1 MPPAPGELTAYPGP
15 PLRPSDATADDDGV
29 GRPTLFDPQQLGF
42 RPRRPVPWLSPVLL
56 AGTAVRVVLAEL
68 FGAYLDKRELQNAL
82 PAKVFDERP
91 PDADG
96 KPDEHGELWLD
107 YVADVGDGFNPTYS
121 IAYLLAQRELAV
133 GGRSLPRGRVLVMG
147 GDQVYPT
154 ASGQQYEDRFKGPY
168 RAALPEPPVDGPRPT
183 LYALPGNHDWY
194 DGLTAF
200 LRLFAKARNGK
211 VGGWQTRQSRSYF
224 AIQLPNRW
232 WLFAIDAQY
241 GAYLD
246 DPQLSYFDEAAK
258 NLRPGDKVILC
269 PPSPGWVEATTD
281 AKAYDNIDYFVR
293 TILAPRQAD
302 VRLMISGDLHHYA
315 RYSVPGREL
324 ITCGGGGAYLYGT
337 HHLPERIEVPPQ
349 ASLVRHPSSSRE
361 YRLTARFPTKSR
373 SWAFAAGVFARLP
386 LRNPGFL
393 ALLGTIHL
401 LLMLAFANA
410 AQRTSGIE
418 QRLVSIPV
426 ALTVVLVLGGT
437 VAFAM
442 PPTAGHRLPRHWTL
456 GFLHGLAQL
465 GLAVLGTYIWL
476 RSPFFEL
483 GWPAP
488 LVLAA
493 LIYLPISGAVASLV
507 VSGYLLVGGMFGV
520 NFNELFAAQGIVD
533 AKGFLRLHFAPDG
546 TLTIYPIAVDRI
558 CRKWRVAPNA
568 APDKPWLEPIVP
580 IALKLAEDNPIVFPA
595 SAPPREPAS
604 EGPR

>member
-1 MPPAPGELTAYPGP
+1 MPPAPGELSAHPGAP
-15 PLRPSDATADDDGV
+15 Y
-29 GRPTLFDPQQLGF
+29 RPTHATGEEDVADRPTAFDPQQLGF
-42 RPRRPVPWLSPVLL
+42 TPRRPVPWLSPVLL

-91 PDADG
+91 PGSDG
-96 KPDEHGELWLD
+96 KPDEGGELWLD
-107 YVADVGDGFNPTYS
+107 YVADLGDGFNATYS
-121 IAYLLAQRELAV
+121 IAYLLAQPQLTV
-133 GGRSLPRGRVLVMG
+133 GGHALPRGRVLVMG

-168 RAALPEPPVDGPRPT
+168 RAALPEPPAEGPRPT

-224 AIQLPNRW
+224 AMRLPNRW

-258 NLRPGDKVILC
+258 NLRAGDKVIIC
-269 PPSPGWVEATTD
+269 PPTPGWVEATSD

-293 TILAPRQAD
+293 TILAPHQVD
-302 VRLMISGDLHHYA
+302 VRLMLSGDLHHYA
-315 RYSVPGREL
+315 RYSTPEREL

-337 HHLPERIEVPPQ
+337 HHLPEKIEVPPP
-349 ASLVRHPSSSRE
+349 ASLMRHASPTKE
-361 YRLTARFPTKSR
+361 YRLQARFPTKSR
-373 SWAFAAGVFARLP
+373 SRAFAAGVFGRLP
-386 LRNPGFL
+386 LRNPGFVT
-393 ALLGTIHL
+393 LLGTVHL

-410 AQRTSGIE
+410 AQLASGIE

-442 PPTAGHRLPRHWTL
+442 PPTAGHRRPRHWTL
-456 GFLHGLAQL
+456 GFLHGIAQL
-465 GLAVLGTYIWL
+465 GLAVLGTFVWL
-476 RSPFFEL
+476 RLPFFDL
-483 GWPAP
+483 TWPAP

-493 LIYLPISGAVASLV
+493 LVYLPIAGAAASLV
-507 VSGYLLVGGMFGV
+507 ISGYLLLASVFNV
-520 NFNELFAAQGIVD
+520 NLNELFAAQGIVD
-533 AKGFLRLHFAPDG
+533 AKGFLRLHFASDG
-546 TLTIYPIAVDRI
+546 TLTIYPVAVDRI
-558 CRKWRVAPNA
+558 CRKWRVAPDA
-568 APDKPWLEPIVP
+568 APDKPWLEPARP
-580 IALKLAEDNPIVFPA
+580 IAHKLAEDKPIKLAAQA
-595 SAPPREPAS
+595 SP
-604 EGPR
+604 